1 MRFNLEA
8 GTSKRPFAIIRGA
21 QVAGSLARQQGTV
34 ILSGYLRPVVIKQRT
49 INGVLDYTVNDS
61 RSTEPLMLASWR
73 HSNFLQA
80 LPSYSTSSYTNRRPA
95 GDTKEKLAGEFSSD
109 AILEDTCNA
118 YLIALVNETVPE
130 SGPSSDWSVVKCLVI
145 RRSSSDNPRYCRI
158 GLVSMLAL
166 DWFGDAVWQS
176 KRMAKWYHTLR
187 PFKETLARVGP
198 QLDHQNQAGLALDD
212 WSADVPPL
220 SRLEEKAA
228 NLEWGT
234 VTIE

>member
-1 MRFNLEA
+1 MTH
-8 GTSKRPFAIIRGA
+8 GRPSPLCWLPGGIPIFFKPYLHIA
-21 QVAGSLARQQGTV
+21 LALIPIGGQQ
-34 ILSGYLRPVVIKQRT
+34 
-49 INGVLDYTVNDS
+49 
-61 RSTEPLMLASWR
+61 E
-73 HSNFLQA
+73 
-80 LPSYSTSSYTNRRPA
+80 
-95 GDTKEKLAGEFSSD
+95 TKEKLAGEFSSD